1 MLVKRLG
8 TPFLLFLVLC
18 TTTTANAA
26 VVGSAPSS
34 CGSLDSQNFSTHTR
48 QQIEN
53 KVVGLNAA
61 SLPIFAQRGTGLGS
75 TWIRNTGAW
84 GAVGDSIDWTG
95 QSPWNS
101 VGGYDYS
108 GTLISPRHIV
118 MAAHY
123 SVPNGATIAFV
134 AEDGT
139 VVERTVSSATT
150 ISGTDIR
157 TGILNSAVP
166 EEISFFP
173 ILPSATSTRSKTI
186 PTTTSTYPDVPVI
199 VFDKEDKAIVHKLA
213 GITSGVPNA
222 AGSETISHSNYSSST
237 NELLTPF
244 SETLVGG
251 DSGNPGF
258 IVIDGTPVLALV
270 HYGASIGP
278 NIGAYASQI
287 DTVMD
292 SLSGSDEY
300 DPVVYDI
307 DCFETIGTNTTPAW
321 QGSSYVS
328 NVIEEV
334 VGVFNPFTSVSAV
347 DADGDTITYEIVSML
362 GIRYGDDYV
371 YFDPA
376 DYFTIDS
383 STGLISSVV
392 SGPNSLDYET
402 LGDEFTIVVK
412 ATDDGSPTAESTT
425 IAQTHYLI
433 DGDETPAF
441 ESNSVA
447 LSIMAGAKLDDVV
460 GVATATDPDIGAEVE
475 YSIIGTSDFAIDAD
489 TGEIRVQNESAV
501 DRAGD
506 TSTFTVMASSS
517 IVALYN
523 NVYPSGLPTFA
534 TTSVTITT
542 SVSSEVKSSGGG
554 RGGRSKK
561 TQESK
566 SVQSTVNSAA
576 LQSAAGGTQSGIQ
589 TGTQQSN
596 LVTISRSNRDL
607 EFGSTGEDVRT
618 LQKFLNEHGYI
629 VSDSGAGSVGF
640 ETTYFGE
647 RTRVALARWQAAR
660 GIVPAVGYFGPKT
673 RATLSSLMSVGQ

>member
-1 MLVKRLG
+1 
-8 TPFLLFLVLC
+8 
-18 TTTTANAA
+18 
-26 VVGSAPSS
+26 
-34 CGSLDSQNFSTHTR
+34 
-48 QQIEN
+48 
-53 KVVGLNAA
+53 
-61 SLPIFAQRGTGLGS
+61 
-75 TWIRNTGAW
+75 
-84 GAVGDSIDWTG
+84 
-95 QSPWNS
+95 
-101 VGGYDYS
+101 
-108 GTLISPRHIV
+108 
-118 MAAHY
+118 
-123 SVPNGATIAFV
+123 
-134 AEDGT
+134 
-139 VVERTVSSATT
+139 
-150 ISGTDIR
+150 
-157 TGILNSAVP
+157 
-166 EEISFFP
+166 
-173 ILPSATSTRSKTI
+173 LPSATSTRSKTI

>member
-1 MLVKRLG
+1 
-8 TPFLLFLVLC
+8 
-18 TTTTANAA
+18 
-26 VVGSAPSS
+26 
-34 CGSLDSQNFSTHTR
+34 
-48 QQIEN
+48 
-53 KVVGLNAA
+53 
-61 SLPIFAQRGTGLGS
+61 
-75 TWIRNTGAW
+75 
-84 GAVGDSIDWTG
+84 
-95 QSPWNS
+95 
-101 VGGYDYS
+101 
-108 GTLISPRHIV
+108 
-118 MAAHY
+118 
-123 SVPNGATIAFV
+123 
-134 AEDGT
+134 
-139 VVERTVSSATT
+139 
-150 ISGTDIR
+150 
-157 TGILNSAVP
+157 
-166 EEISFFP
+166 
-173 ILPSATSTRSKTI
+173 
-186 PTTTSTYPDVPVI
+186 
-199 VFDKEDKAIVHKLA
+199 
-213 GITSGVPNA
+213 
-222 AGSETISHSNYSSST
+222 
-237 NELLTPF
+237 
-244 SETLVGG
+244 
-251 DSGNPGF
+251 
-258 IVIDGTPVLALV
+258 
-270 HYGASIGP
+270 
-278 NIGAYASQI
+278 
-287 DTVMD
+287 
-292 SLSGSDEY
+292 
-300 DPVVYDI
+300 
-307 DCFETIGTNTTPAW
+307 
-321 QGSSYVS
+321 
-328 NVIEEV
+328 
-334 VGVFNPFTSVSAV
+334 
-347 DADGDTITYEIVSML
+347 
-362 GIRYGDDYV
+362 
-371 YFDPA
+371 
-376 DYFTIDS
+376 
-383 STGLISSVV
+383 
-392 SGPNSLDYET
+392 